1 MTTTVQGHCDE
12 RFSAVADA
20 FQANFDNGLEDGA
33 SVAIAIE
40 GELVVDLWGG
50 VADRGSGAPWTED
63 TICCLWS
70 STKTMAALCM
80 LTLADRGSVDLDA
93 PVADYWPEF
102 AANGKEGVLVRHVL
116 SHTAGL
122 PGWTRPITLEHM
134 YDAPAAAALLAEEA
148 PWWEPGTAAGYHAV
162 TQGFLLGELV
172 RRITG
177 DTLGTYFRTTFAEPL
192 GADFHIGTGP
202 EHDERIATIVPPS
215 LPLGGRSSAGSV
227 GERALNNP
235 VITADIGNT
244 VDYRRIELPAS
255 NGHGNARSLARVQSI
270 VSNRGTVDGTE
281 FLSPDGVEQIFRE
294 QWVGPD
300 LVQEIDTRLG
310 IGFGLNGPEVPV
322 SANPRACFW
331 GGWGGS
337 VVINDL
343 DARTTFAYGMNRM
356 GDGLDTDFR
365 AISLVFAWQ
374 ASAMAA

>member
-1 MTTTVQGHCDE
+1 MTEVQGYCDD
-12 RFSAVADA
+12 RFAAVRDA
-20 FQANFDNGLEDGA
+20 FRANFDNGLEAGA

-50 VADRGSGAPWTED
+50 VADPATGRPWEQD
-63 TICCLWS
+63 TICCAWS
-70 STKTMAALCM
+70 TTKTMTALC
-80 LTLADRGSVDLDA
+80 LLALADRGLVDLDA
-93 PVADYWPEF
+93 PVATYWPEF
-102 AANGKEGVLVRHVL
+102 AANGKEGVLVRHVM

-122 PGWTRPITLEHM
+122 PGWRNPITQDDL
-134 YDAPAAAALLAEEA
+134 YDQEAAAALLAADA
-148 PWWEPGTAAGYHAV
+148 PWWEPGSAAGYHAV

-177 DTLGTYFRTTFAEPL
+177 DSLGTFFRTTFAEPL

-202 EHDERIATIVPPS
+202 EHDDRIAAIIPPS
-215 LPLGGRSSAGSV
+215 RSLGGRCSAGSV

-255 NGHGNARSLARVQSI
+255 NGHGNARSIAQVQSI
-270 VSNRGTVDGTE
+270 VSNHGSTGGRRHLSEDVVD
-281 FLSPDGVEQIFRE
+281 QIFRE

-343 DARTTFAYGMNRM
+343 DARSTFAYLMSRM

-365 AISLVFAWQ
+365 AIGLVFAWQ
-374 ASAMAA
+374 AAMAAA

>member
-1 MTTTVQGHCDE
+1 MSTTVHGHCDE
-12 RFSAVADA
+12 RYSAVRDT
-20 FQANFDNGLEDGA
+20 FQANLDSGLEDGA
-33 SVAIAIE
+33 SVAIAVE

-50 VADRGSGAPWTED
+50 LADPTTGAEWEQD

-80 LTLADRGSVDLDA
+80 LTLADRGLIDLDA
-93 PVADYWPEF
+93 PVATYWPEF
-102 AANGKEGVLVRHVL
+102 AACGKDGVLVRHVM

-122 PGWTRPITLEHM
+122 PGWTRPMELDDL
-134 YDAPAAAALLAEEA
+134 YDTRAGAALLAEEA

-162 TQGFLLGELV
+162 TQGYLLGEIV
-172 RRITG
+172 QRVTG
-177 DTLGTYFRTTFAEPL
+177 TSLGTFFRTTFAEPL
-192 GADFHIGTGP
+192 GADFHIGIGA
-202 EHDERIATIVPPS
+202 EHDHRIARINPPANV
-215 LPLGGRSSAGSV
+215 LGGRSSAGSV

-235 VITADIGNT
+235 VISAEVGNT
-244 VDYRRIELPAS
+244 EDYRRIELPAS
-255 NGHGNARSLARVQSI
+255 NGHGNARSMAQVQSV
-270 VSNRGTVDGTE
+270 VSNGGTVGGRS
-281 FLSPDGVEQIFRE
+281 FLSSDAVEQIFRE

-322 SANPRACFW
+322 SPNARACFW

-343 DARTTFAYGMNRM
+343 ETRTTFAYGMNRM

-365 AISLVFAWQ
+365 AIGLVLAWHMSN
-374 ASAMAA
+374 AG

>member
-1 MTTTVQGHCDE
+1 MTEVHGHCDE
-12 RFSAVADA
+12 RFNAVRDA

-33 SVAIAIE
+33 SVAIAVE

-50 VADRGSGAPWTED
+50 VADRATGAPWEED
-63 TICCLWS
+63 TLCCLWS
-70 STKTMAALCM
+70 STKTMAALCL
-80 LTLADRGSVDLDA
+80 LTLADRGLVDLDA
-93 PVADYWPEF
+93 PVATYWPEF
-102 AANGKEGVLVRHVL
+102 AANGKDGVLVRHVM

-122 PGWTRPITLEHM
+122 PGWGRPISLDDL
-134 YDAPAAAALLAEEA
+134 YDVRSAAALLADDA

-172 RRITG
+172 RRVTG
-177 DTLGTYFRTTFAEPL
+177 DSLGTFFRTNLAEPL

-202 EHDERIATIVPPS
+202 EHDHRIATIIPPTKA
-215 LPLGGRSSAGSV
+215 LGGRSSAGSV

-235 VITADIGNT
+235 VITADVGNT

-255 NGHGNARSLARVQSI
+255 NGHGNARSMAQVQSI
-270 VSNRGTVDGTE
+270 VSGGGSVGGRS
-281 FLSPDGVEQIFRE
+281 FLSEDAVAQIFRE